1 MTIEHLTYIGLI
13 GSCFM
18 ASRLVDGITKQRLI
32 LLVSFL
38 IVGAIGLPSFIE
50 ERQQHQL
57 IQKQKETAEALLWK
71 PFNECIERRKEQ
83 INEDTQDNQPEVC
96 ISPAELKIKRLLS
109 EQ

>member
-1 MTIEHLTYIGLI
+1 MNIEHLTYIGLI

-57 IQKQKETAEALLWK
+57 IQKQKQEADDLLWQ
-71 PFNECIERRKEQ
+71 PFNECIERRTKQVGQGITKGKLEK
-83 INEDTQDNQPEVC
+83 C
-96 ISPAELKIKRLLS
+96 ELPKID
-109 EQ
+109 

>member
-1 MTIEHLTYIGLI
+1 MTVGLLINISLI
-13 GSCFM
+13 GACFM

-32 LLVSFL
+32 LLVLFL
-38 IVGAIGLPSFIE
+38 IVGAIGLPNFIE

-71 PFNECIERRKEQ
+71 PFNECIERRIEQ
-83 INEDTQDNQPEVC
+83 INENTQYNQPEVC